1 MGLVL
6 RRKEEAG
13 DGELRIINIQM
24 STEAMG
30 VDGITLQANV
40 KREKK
45 SSGLQT
51 FAEVKKLNMIK

>member
-1 MGLVL
+1 
-6 RRKEEAG
+6 
-13 DGELRIINIQM
+13 M

>member
-24 STEAMG
+24 SIEAIG

-40 KREKK
+40 K
-45 SSGLQT
+45 
-51 FAEVKKLNMIK
+51 